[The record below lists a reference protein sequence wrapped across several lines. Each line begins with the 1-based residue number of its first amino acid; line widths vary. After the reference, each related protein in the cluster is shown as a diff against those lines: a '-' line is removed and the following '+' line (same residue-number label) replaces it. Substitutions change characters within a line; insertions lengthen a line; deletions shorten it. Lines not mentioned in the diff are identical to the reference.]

1 MDETAT
7 MASFQQSR
15 TVHCNKRKY
24 NSDDKVADM
33 EVEKEAD
40 NGTEHMDDDEDGRRT
55 RRRGDDSENQ
65 VEVSHET
72 QNMDDVRTTVICTYL
87 LSLSILNSSLALRT
101 VFLDITQSIHISFIH
116 THKHSCILPLYHTYT
131 HSLPLFYAHQ
141 NACTTCRR
149 RTTQSQS
156 LQRL

>member
-1 MDETAT
+1 MDRTLDIIRAATANRQELGGEMSMDETAT

-72 QNMDDVRTTVICTYL
+72 QNMDDVRTTVICLYVPSFT
-87 LSLSILNSSLALRT
+87 INSK
-101 VFLDITQSIHISFIH
+101 FLTCF
-116 THKHSCILPLYHTYT
+116 
-131 HSLPLFYAHQ
+131 AH
-141 NACTTCRR
+141 RV
-149 RTTQSQS
+149 S
-156 LQRL
+156 